1 MASMQIP
8 PNIQPA
14 FDLQALNT
22 LSIPARAEY
31 FIAAS
36 SVEEICGALAWAGSH
51 NLPVTILG
59 GGSNVVL
66 SEQIAGL
73 VLQPQV
79 LGVHLD
85 GQTNI
90 VTAGAGENW
99 HALVA
104 WCVDNKLYGLENLGL
119 IPGMVGGAPIQNIGA
134 YGVELND
141 VFYSLTAIEKA
152 TGALRTF
159 NRDDCEFAYRDSIFK
174 RRCKNQYVIVSVSLQ
189 FSRDAKVNISYPEL
203 KKYFSDHGINSPTPE
218 QVFGAVV
225 EVRQAKLPAPAQL
238 PNAGSFFKNPVITP
252 EQYSVI
258 KNRYPEIVAYPQSA
272 TEIKLAAAWLI
283 DSLGWKGR
291 ERHGVIVH
299 KNQALVLTN
308 PNRAAAAQIL
318 KVASDIQADVLN
330 KYGVELEIEPQVI

>member
-1 MASMQIP
+1 MTPVQLPS
-8 PNIQPA
+8 NIQPA
-14 FDLQALNT
+14 FDLRALNT
-22 LSIPARAEY
+22 LSIPAWAEY
-31 FIAAS
+31 FVAATS
-36 SVEEICGALAWAGSH
+36 EEEIRGALAWAGAN

-66 SEQIAGL
+66 SENIGGL
-73 VLQPQV
+73 VLQPHIHG
-79 LGVHLD
+79 LHLD
-85 GQTNI
+85 KQTNT

-104 WCVDNKLYGLENLGL
+104 WCVDNKLYGLENLAL

-134 YGVELND
+134 YGVELKD

-152 TGALRTF
+152 TGALKTF
-159 NRDDCEFAYRDSIFK
+159 TRDECEFAYRDSIFK

-189 FSRDAKVNISYPEL
+189 LSRDAKVNVDYPEL
-203 KKYFSDHGINSPTPE
+203 KKYFSERGVNNPTPE

-225 EVRQAKLPAPAQL
+225 EVRQAKLPDPVRL
-238 PNAGSFFKNPVITP
+238 PNAGSFFKNPVVAL

-258 KNRYPEIVAYPQSA
+258 KKRYPGIVAYPQSA
-272 TEIKLAAAWLI
+272 KEIKLAAAWLI

-291 ERHGVIVH
+291 ELHGVAVH

-308 PNRAAAAQIL
+308 PNGVKAAEIL
-318 KVASDIQADVLN
+318 KLAGDIQADVLN
-330 KYGVELEIEPQVI
+330 KYGIELEIEPQII